1 MNFSKHLGN
10 GLHLASLAFF
20 AIDLFGKT
28 QSWPVL
34 LAYSVCHSIRSYGW
48 VEVDI
53 QTIRR
58 QKGNIFFWSKSYK
71 NGQCVLRNVKS
82 AILFFCVKY
91 SLRVVHIF

>member
-48 VEVDI
+48 VMVDI
-53 QTIRR
+53 QTMLDYDRTCCP
-58 QKGNIFFWSKSYK
+58 FHWDP
-71 NGQCVLRNVKS
+71 L
-82 AILFFCVKY
+82 AISWPLFN
-91 SLRVVHIF
+91 